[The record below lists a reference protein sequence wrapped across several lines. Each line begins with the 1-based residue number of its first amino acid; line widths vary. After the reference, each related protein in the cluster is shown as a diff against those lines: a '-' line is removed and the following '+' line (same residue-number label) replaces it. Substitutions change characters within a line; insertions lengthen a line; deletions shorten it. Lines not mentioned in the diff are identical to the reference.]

1 MKKKPSRSTPAV
13 AKMDYSGFL
22 RDISEL
28 LEEARH
34 TSARAVN
41 AILTATYWEIGR
53 RIVEFEQQGRQRA
66 EYGRQLL
73 ERLAT
78 DLSARFGR
86 GFGYS
91 NLNLIRQFYLAYSD
105 RRPILQSPIGESLTP
120 TGDRVPY
127 ISSQGFV
134 LSWTHYVRLL
144 PLSDPVQRDFY
155 EEEAWRARWSVRQLE
170 RQINAMLYERVALS
184 RKKGA
189 LLRKAEQSALPATP
203 EEEIK
208 DPYVLE
214 FLGLPEPHSE
224 KDLENALIQRLS
236 DFLLELGYGFT
247 FVARQKRLQVGSE
260 SYYLDL
266 LLYHRGLRCLVAID
280 LKVGKF
286 THADAGQM
294 NLYLNY
300 LRENETLE
308 GEAPPIGLVL
318 CSVKDE
324 AVAHYALGG
333 LSDRIFASRYRLQLP
348 DPEVLRREIEAE
360 RRRLEGRQAKRS
372 QKGRDR
378 VERKERIPPQISAR
392 SAPSQRSRGPS

>member
-22 RDISEL
+22 RDISGL

-34 TSARAVN
+34 ASARAVN
-41 AILTATYWEIGR
+41 TILTATYWEIGR
-53 RIVEFEQQGRQRA
+53 RIVEFEQGGEDRA
-66 EYGRQLL
+66 IYGEAVLK
-73 ERLAT
+73 RLSR
-78 DLSARFGR
+78 DLVVRFGR
-86 GFGYS
+86 GFGLS
-91 NLNLIRQFYLAYSD
+91 NLKQIRKFYVTYEGHVKGQTVSGLLPSSSVGPKGRTPSAVSQPLSAKSAA
-105 RRPILQSPIGESLTP
+105 RPVLQSPLGESLLNSLP
-120 TGDRVPY
+120 RVFPLPW
-127 ISSQGFV
+127 S
-134 LSWTHYVRLL
+134 HYVRLL
-144 PLSDPVQRDFY
+144 SLDDPHQRDFY
-155 EEEAWRARWSVRQLE
+155 EEEARRAKWSVRQLE

-208 DPYVLE
+208 EPYVLE

-247 FVARQKRLQVGSE
+247 FMARQKRLQVGSE

-360 RRRLEGRQAKRS
+360 RRRLEGGRIGRS
-372 QKGRDR
+372 
-378 VERKERIPPQISAR
+378 
-392 SAPSQRSRGPS
+392 